1 MNEMIIANDDDD
13 GDGMSLG
20 NKRSRSD
27 NNSNDIITKRTCHCN
42 NDDDVNAYYNESKQ
56 SHNHWTSSF
65 NVDVYSYFINSTSS
79 NSNDNG
85 GNNGYTDSNN
95 HYHDSYSEQYQ
106 ETKRDHSVPSSSS
119 SLLRNRN
126 YSMTK
131 SSSSSNNKVPSSSS
145 SSSSSVIHRPSYLS
159 LQMFGKKWS
168 SSSLSSDSDDYNGL
182 TCPSSPYRDM
192 KSSSSS
198 SSYYNF
204 KNILTETDDVNIIIE
219 PFFTLNKGFIAILLL
234 LLILL
239 YKTLSLSSYYY
250 YVILIT
256 TSVLY
261 FNCSY
266 ISSSLSSLL
275 SIHRKVDYE

>member
-13 GDGMSLG
+13 DDDGDGMSIG

-27 NNSNDIITKRTCHCN
+27 NNSSDIITKRTCHYN

-65 NVDVYSYFINSTSS
+65 NVDVYSYFINSTNSTSNDSDS
-79 NSNDNG
+79 NS
-85 GNNGYTDSNN
+85 
-95 HYHDSYSEQYQ
+95 HYQHDDTYSEQYQ
-106 ETKRDHSVPSSSS
+106 ETKRDYSSSSS

-126 YSMTK
+126 NYSMAK
-131 SSSSSNNKVPSSSS
+131 SSSPPSSSLSNKIPS
-145 SSSSSVIHRPSYLS
+145 SLSSSVIHRPSYLS

-168 SSSLSSDSDDYNGL
+168 SSLSSDNDDYNGL

-192 KSSSSS
+192 KSS

-219 PFFTLNKGFIAILLL
+219 PFFTLNKGFIGILLL

-250 YVILIT
+250 YTILIT
-256 TSVLY
+256 SSILY

-275 SIHRKVDYE
+275 SFNRKVDYY